1 MVPRYSASGKF
12 SIGDIQSLGCSASAM
27 FRVGDI
33 QPLRYS
39 ASGTPWVGAVIF
51 RFENI
56 QPLRLTCA
64 SHGFGPSSASLLNTC
79 GHTPWNSAPL
89 QGSGPPG
96 PCRHRP
102 AQPQGSG
109 PPRSMSASLLKRCG
123 PRPLN
128 HTSPSSGHPTAPPK
142 YIPKKL
148 KDLVPCNSDMC
159 ASPTSCYF
167 PASDTLQCVLSSQGP
182 MSGCPNL

>member
-1 MVPRYSASGKF
+1 MFSEVVPRYSACGKF
-12 SIGDIQSLGCSASAM
+12 CIGDLQSLGCSASAM
-27 FRVGDI
+27 FRVGGI

-64 SHGFGPSSASLLNTC
+64 SPRLWAPISTSLLNKC

-96 PCRHRP
+96 PHRHRP

-128 HTSPSSGHPTAPPK
+128 HTSPSSGHPMAPPNKK
-142 YIPKKL
+142 Y
-148 KDLVPCNSDMC
+148 
-159 ASPTSCYF
+159 
-167 PASDTLQCVLSSQGP
+167 
-182 MSGCPNL
+182 